1 MIADGKLILSVQK
14 PLQNLQIFVVVPG
27 LPNESNQADRF
38 GFSKQSE
45 VIFRR
50 FPVKFDRS

>member
-1 MIADGKLILSVQK
+1 MILDEKVILSVQK
-14 PLQNLQIFVVVPG
+14 LLQNRQIFVVVPG
-27 LPNESNQADRF
+27 HPNESNQADLEQ
-38 GFSKQSE
+38 FSSE